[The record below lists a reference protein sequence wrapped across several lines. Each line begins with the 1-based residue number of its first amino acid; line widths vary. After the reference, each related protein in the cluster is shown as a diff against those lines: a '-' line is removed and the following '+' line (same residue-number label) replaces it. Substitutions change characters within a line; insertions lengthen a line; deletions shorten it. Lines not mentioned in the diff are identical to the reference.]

1 MNRIP
6 LSRLCLAWLRRTMG
20 FTPWVL
26 NRVLAITFVVAAAQ
40 FGAIALAGQN
50 HTVIQKDRSF
60 DVKELDIAAGDTVQ
74 FSNEDKFIHQIYVA
88 SGELSFDSAEQPP
101 GEVISITFS
110 NPGTYEIRCH
120 IHPKMSLTVN
130 AK

>member
-1 MNRIP
+1 MNHFGLSLLERAAP
-6 LSRLCLAWLRRTMG
+6 LLPRL
-20 FTPWVL
+20 L
-26 NRVLAITFVVAAAQ
+26 NRALIATFVVAAAQ
-40 FGAIALAGQN
+40 IAAIALAAQN

-88 SGELSFDSAEQPP
+88 SGELSFNSAEQPP

>member
-1 MNRIP
+1 MNHIR
-6 LSRLCLAWLRRTMG
+6 LSFLGRAVAFMPQL
-20 FTPWVL
+20 L
-26 NRVLAITFVVAAAQ
+26 NRALIAISVVAAAQ
-40 FGAIALAGQN
+40 IAAIALAGQN

-60 DVKELDIAAGDTVQ
+60 DVKELDIAAGDIVQ

-110 NPGTYEIRCH
+110 KPGTYEIRCH
-120 IHPKMSLTVN
+120 IHPKMLLTVN